1 MSFKNLGIFVFSVA
15 NLQSDTINKPKM
27 VNKETINQI
36 SGIAYL
42 LPAYFVWGFSPVFWK
57 LLSHVNSLELLL
69 HRTIW
74 SLVLLQVFIFMQKRG
89 KELLTTLK
97 NPKYLGVLSITTLAL
112 AFNWYLFIWAV
123 NHDEILQTSLAYY
136 INPLITVLFGMIFLK
151 EKLRKLQIA
160 ALIVAGI
167 GVGYSTFFLGQFP
180 WISLTIAISFAIYGL
195 IHKMISVLPLPGLCI
210 ETFLLSIPFL
220 GYLFYLDSTGNSA
233 MFNIDLKTDLLLV
246 GTCLVT
252 ALPLLFF
259 TIGTKRSTLT
269 TVGFMQYLAP
279 CCSFILAIFYYHEP
293 FSSQKLVTF
302 VLIWIALGL
311 YTFDSV
317 IYHRK
322 NTLAI
327 KAAKVPAGSKASLC
341 AKRHRTSCPV
351 KR

>member
-1 MSFKNLGIFVFSVA
+1 MA
-15 NLQSDTINKPKM
+15 NLQTDSIVKLNMDKLDSAKQEKAIQ
-27 VNKETINQI
+27 VG
-36 SGIAYL
+36 GIVYL
-42 LPAYFVWGFSPVFWK
+42 FPAYFIWGLSPVFWK
-57 LLSHVNSLELLL
+57 LLSHVDSLELLL
-69 HRTIW
+69 QRTVW
-74 SLVLLQVFIFMQKRG
+74 SLIFLLGILFVQKRG
-89 KELLTTLK
+89 KELLNILRT
-97 NPKYLGVLSITTLAL
+97 PAYLGILSITTLTL

-167 GVGYSTFFLGQFP
+167 GVGYSTLFLGQFP
-180 WISLTIAISFAIYGL
+180 WISIAIAVSFAIYGL

-210 ETFLLSIPFL
+210 ETFLLSIPAV
-220 GYLFYLDSTGNSA
+220 GYLVYLDSIGSSA
-233 MFNIDLKTDLLLV
+233 MFNIDITTDLLLV

-269 TVGFMQYLAP
+269 TVGFMQYIAP
-279 CCSFILAIFYYHEP
+279 CCSFLLAIFYYHEP

-302 VLIWIALGL
+302 ILIWTALGL

-317 IYHRK
+317 KQHRS
-322 NTLAI
+322 NSSAI
-327 KAAKVPAGSKASLC
+327 KEQKA
-341 AKRHRTSCPV
+341 
-351 KR
+351 